1 VNRSRARWSVL
12 VVDDEESVRTG
23 LVSVLESDRVEVSGA
38 ASLQEAEGFLRRGQ
52 FDLVVTDLRMG
63 GSLSFEG
70 LEVIWRVRERSPET
84 RIVLFTAFGTPEIE
98 DAAKRL
104 GASACWTKSTSI
116 PEILERIRGLGIPVC
131 DGPRTVKGPTAP
143 GKEG

>member
-1 VNRSRARWSVL
+1 MNRSRPCWSVL

-23 LVSVLESDRVEVSGA
+23 LVSVLESDRVEVTGA

-98 DAAKRL
+98 EAAKRL
-104 GASACWTKSTSI
+104 GATDCWSKAMPI
-116 PEILERIRGLGIPVC
+116 PNIMSRLRALGIPVGRP
-131 DGPRTVKGPTAP
+131 DRGSTGGA
-143 GKEG
+143 EGGGNP

>member
-1 VNRSRARWSVL
+1 MNRSRTRFSVL

-23 LVSVLESDRVEVSGA
+23 LASVLESDRVEVKNA
-38 ASLQEAEGFLRRGQ
+38 ASLQEAEGFLRRGH

-63 GSLSFEG
+63 GPQSFEG

-98 DAAKRL
+98 RAAKRL
-104 GASACWTKSTSI
+104 GASECWTKSTSI

-131 DGPRTVKGPTAP
+131 DGPRPVQGPAGP
-143 GKEG
+143 GRRG